1 MCMAVAARDGLR
13 DGAAPA
19 CAGRAVSVTGR
30 ARREALNA
38 ASKAGAGPADRLPAS
53 GWVLGAGVALALVV
67 VAAVAALL
75 YKDWLD
81 TLSAQRG
88 RVELVARVLE
98 DHATRSIEA
107 TSLATVTLV
116 EIAGSG
122 GDPGGPAVAA
132 ALRQTLVNL
141 AFLRAVAVVDAQG
154 QVLAASTA
162 SDVGD
167 RLDLGRLGPLPAPG
181 LESIGPYTAGRDLRD
196 LRRGTAPSAQSP
208 PGLGFIPF
216 VRTLEKPD
224 RQRLHIVALL
234 NPGAFS
240 AFQTLTLND
249 PLGAAALTTYEG
261 TVLAAT
267 STAGVANAERVADR
281 APFARFLP
289 RLEHG
294 VWVGPGLRPGTQV
307 AAFRVLR
314 NRPLVVLAEVAL
326 EPLVAAW
333 WQRSL
338 TFILA
343 STAGVAFVLL
353 ATVVA
358 ARSLRA
364 RETVRADLDRAQAAI
379 AAREHDLSLI
389 FRSVQEVLFR
399 TDARG
404 ALSFI
409 NRRWDPIGQ
418 RSTSDV
424 IGRPLH
430 EIVAPQSDAAVRAL
444 FDPAG
449 PEGARRTQACMVGV
463 DGAPR
468 WFDVAVVPIVDERE
482 VVAYAGSAME
492 VTAMRAAQQALQA
505 QLAYTESL
513 IESSPLPIAVLDAA
527 GAHLRVNRAWETFTG
542 WQRGQ
547 IDGLVASASGLPE
560 RATVAGAATPVPLP
574 ESTQGGWR
582 SLPEDGRY
590 EARHVRADGSPRDLL
605 VNKTLVRSADGQPQ
619 RIVLTFLDISEFREA
634 ERATRD
640 ARDAAEAASLAKSE
654 FMANVSHELR
664 TPLQSILGFSELG
677 RRRGREQPALAE
689 MFGDIHDAGRR
700 MLALVNDLLDLARTE
715 STELSM
721 NFAFLDVR
729 ALVREVTTEQRTQ
742 ALARRVE
749 VVVTLSREPLV
760 AAVDALRLQ
769 QVLRNLLANAIRFS
783 PEAGR
788 IDVEGGLGAQG
799 RVVLSVSDR
808 GPGVPEDELE
818 RIFDAFV
825 QSTRTKDGSGGTG
838 LGLAIS
844 RRIMTAHGGTVRA
857 SPRDG
862 GGSVF
867 TVELPSAGSQVP

>member
-1 MCMAVAARDGLR
+1 MTVPARVHP
-13 DGAAPA
+13 PA
-19 CAGRAVSVTGR
+19 
-30 ARREALNA
+30 REATA
-38 ASKAGAGPADRLPAS
+38 RGADPLRRTLPAS
-53 GWVLGAGVALALVV
+53 RWVLGTGVALALVV
-67 VAAVAALL
+67 VAAVSALL

-81 TLSAQRG
+81 TLTSQRG
-88 RVELVARVLE
+88 RVELIARVLE

-107 TSLATVTLV
+107 TSLAATTLAD
-116 EIAGSG
+116 IAASG
-122 GDPGGPAVAA
+122 DDAGGPAVAA

-141 AFLRAVAVVDAQG
+141 AFLRAVAVVDG
-154 QVLAASTA
+154 DGRVLAASTA

-167 RLDLGRLGPLPAPG
+167 WLDLSRLGPLPAPG
-181 LESIGPYTAGRDLRD
+181 LESIGPFTPGRDLRD
-196 LRRGTAPSAQSP
+196 LRRGAGMTMTAPA
-208 PGLGFIPF
+208 GLGFIPF
-216 VRTLEKPD
+216 VRTLEKLD
-224 RQRLHIVALL
+224 GQRLHLLALL

-249 PLGAAALTTYEG
+249 PSGAAALTTYEG

-267 STAGVANAERVADR
+267 PTAALSGAQSVADR
-281 APFARFLP
+281 TPFVSFLP

-294 VWVGPGLRPGTQV
+294 VWVGPGLRPDVQV

-314 NRPLVVLAEVAL
+314 NRPLMVMAEVSL
-326 EPLVAAW
+326 DPLVAAW

-338 TFILA
+338 TFVLA
-343 STAGVAFVLL
+343 STAGVLFVLL

-364 RETVRADLDRAQAAI
+364 REMVRADLDRAQAVV
-379 AAREHDLSLI
+379 AARERELSLI

-404 ALSFI
+404 TLSFI

-418 RSTSDV
+418 RSTSEV

-430 EIVAPQSDAAVRAL
+430 EIVAPQSDVAVRAL

-463 DGAPR
+463 DGVQR
-468 WFDVAVVPIVDERE
+468 WFDVAVVPIVDDGA

-492 VTAMRAAQQALQA
+492 VTGIRAAQQALQA

-527 GAHLRVNRAWETFTG
+527 GRHLRVNRAWEVFTG
-542 WQRGQ
+542 LPRAE
-547 IDGLVASASGLPE
+547 IDGLVASASGLPD
-560 RATVAGAATPVPLP
+560 VARGNASPAPAPLP
-574 ESTQGGWR
+574 TPDMARGGWR
-582 SLPEDGRY
+582 ALPADGRY
-590 EARHVRADGSPRDLL
+590 EARHLRTDGSLRDLL
-605 VNKTLVRSADGQPQ
+605 VNRTLVPSADGQPQ
-619 RIVLTFLDISEFREA
+619 PIVLTFLDISEFREA
-634 ERATRD
+634 ERATRE

-677 RRRGREQPALAE
+677 RRRAREQPAYAE

-729 ALVREVTTEQRTQ
+729 ALVREVTAEQRTQ
-742 ALARRVE
+742 ALARAVE
-749 VVVTLSREPLV
+749 VAVALSPKPLV

-769 QVLRNLLANAIRFS
+769 QVLRNILANAIRFS
-783 PEAGR
+783 PEGGR
-788 IDVEGGLGAQG
+788 IDVEGDVGAHG
-799 RVVLSVSDR
+799 RVVLKVSDR
-808 GPGVPEDELE
+808 GPGVPEEELE

-844 RRIMTAHGGTVRA
+844 RRIMAAHGGAVRA
-857 SPRDG
+857 SLRDG

-867 TVELPSAGSQVP
+867 TVELPAAGSQIP

>member
-1 MCMAVAARDGLR
+1 M
-13 DGAAPA
+13 
-19 CAGRAVSVTGR
+19 TGR
-30 ARREALNA
+30 ATAPGRGFLPRWIERAR
-38 ASKAGAGPADRLPAS
+38 DRLPAS
-53 GWVLGAGVALALVV
+53 SWVLSAGVALALMVS
-67 VAAVAALL
+67 AAVVALL

-81 TLSAQRG
+81 TVAAQRG
-88 RVELVARVLE
+88 RLELIARVLE

-107 TSLATVTLV
+107 TSLAATTLV
-116 EIAGSG
+116 EIAGSS
-122 GDPGGPAVAA
+122 DDAGGPAVAA

-141 AFLRAVAVVDAQG
+141 AFLRAVAVIDGQG
-154 QVLAASTA
+154 RVLAASTA

-167 RLDLGRLGPLPAPG
+167 RLDVARLGPLPAPG
-181 LESIGPYTAGRDLRD
+181 FESIGPFTAGRDLRD
-196 LRRGTAPSAQSP
+196 LRLESSTPMASP

-216 VRTLEKPD
+216 LRTLERPNGK
-224 RQRLHIVALL
+224 RLHIVALL

-240 AFQTLTLND
+240 AFQTITLDD

-261 TVLAAT
+261 VVVASTP
-267 STAGVANAERVADR
+267 TAGLISTQSVADR
-281 APFARFLP
+281 APFVTYLP

-294 VWVGPGLRPGTQV
+294 VWVGPGLRAGVQV

-314 NRPLVVLAEVAL
+314 NRPLVVMAEMAL
-326 EPLVAAW
+326 DPLVAGW
-333 WQRSL
+333 WQRAL
-338 TFILA
+338 PFILA
-343 STAGVAFVLL
+343 SAVGVVFVLL

-358 ARSLRA
+358 ARSLHGREVA
-364 RETVRADLDRAQAAI
+364 RGDLDRAQAAI
-379 AAREHDLSLI
+379 AARERELSLI

-404 ALSFI
+404 MLSFI

-418 RSTSDV
+418 RNTSDV

-430 EIVAPQSDAAVRAL
+430 EIVAPQSDAAVRGL

-449 PEGARRTQACMVGV
+449 PDGARRAQACLVGV
-463 DGAPR
+463 DGAQR
-468 WFDVAVVPIVDERE
+468 WFDVAVVPIVDEGA
-482 VVAYAGSAME
+482 VVAYAGSAVE
-492 VTAMRAAQQALQA
+492 VTGMRAAQQALQT

-513 IESSPLPIAVLDAA
+513 IESSPLPIAVLDAS
-527 GAHLRVNRAWETFTG
+527 GLHLRVNRAWEAFTG
-542 WQRGQ
+542 LPRGQ
-547 IDGLVASASGLPE
+547 IDGLIACDSGLPE
-560 RATVAGAATPVPLP
+560 RGLALTAPAAPMQATDMP
-574 ESTQGGWR
+574 QGGWR
-582 SLPEDGRY
+582 SLSGDGRY

-605 VNKTLVRSADGQPQ
+605 VNRTLVRSADGQPQ

-677 RRRGREQPALAE
+677 RRRAREQPAYAE
-689 MFGDIHDAGRR
+689 MFRDIHDAGER

-715 STELSM
+715 STELTM

-729 ALVREVTTEQRTQ
+729 ALVREVTAEQRTQ
-742 ALARRVE
+742 ALAREVE
-749 VVVTLSREPLV
+749 VAVSLSREPLV

-769 QVLRNLLANAIRFS
+769 QVLRNILANAIRFS
-783 PEAGR
+783 PEGGR
-788 IDVEGGLGAQG
+788 IDVEGGISARG
-799 RVVLSVSDR
+799 RVVLSVADR

-857 SPRDG
+857 ALRDG

-867 TVELPSAGSQVP
+867 TVELPAAGSQIP

>member
-1 MCMAVAARDGLR
+1 MTDRVR
-13 DGAAPA
+13 
-19 CAGRAVSVTGR
+19 
-30 ARREALNA
+30 
-38 ASKAGAGPADRLPAS
+38 GPAGEGPARERPPSRERLPAS
-53 GWVLGAGVALALVV
+53 GWVLGTGVALALVV
-67 VAAVAALL
+67 AAAVAALL

-81 TLSAQRG
+81 TLTSQRS
-88 RVELVARVLE
+88 RVELIARVLE

-107 TSLATVTLV
+107 TSLATTTLA

-122 GDPGGPAVAA
+122 EDAGGPAVAA

-141 AFLRAVAVVDAQG
+141 AFLRAIAVIDADG
-154 QVLAASTA
+154 RVLAASTA
-162 SDVGD
+162 SDGGD
-167 RLDLGRLGPLPAPG
+167 RRDPARRGPLPAPG
-181 LESIGPYTAGRDLRD
+181 LDSIGPFTAGRDLRD
-196 LRRGTAPSAQSP
+196 LRRGAGTLAAASSP

-216 VRTLEKPD
+216 VRTLQGPD
-224 RQRLHIVALL
+224 GRRLHIVALL

-261 TVLAAT
+261 TVLAST
-267 STAGVANAERVADR
+267 PTAGLASAQSVADR
-281 APFARFLP
+281 APFVQFLP

-294 VWVGPGLRPGTQV
+294 VWVGPGLRPQSQV

-314 NRPLVVLAEVAL
+314 NRPVTVMAEVAL
-326 EPLVAAW
+326 APLVASW

-338 TFILA
+338 TFVVTSA
-343 STAGVAFVLL
+343 AGVLFVLL

-364 RETVRADLDRAQAAI
+364 REMVRADLDRAQAGV
-379 AAREHDLSLI
+379 AARERELSLI

-404 ALSFI
+404 TLSFI

-418 RSTSDV
+418 RSTSEV

-430 EIVAPQSDAAVRAL
+430 EIVAPQSDVAVRAL

-463 DGAPR
+463 DGVQR
-468 WFDVAVVPIVDERE
+468 WFDVAVVPIVEDGA

-492 VTAMRAAQQALQA
+492 ITGIRAAQQALQA

-527 GAHLRVNRAWETFTG
+527 GRHLRVNRAWEAFTG
-542 WQRGQ
+542 LQRAG
-547 IDGLVASASGLPE
+547 IDGLVASASGLPD
-560 RATVAGAATPVPLP
+560 VARGNTLPEPAPLP
-574 ESTQGGWR
+574 TPDMARGGWR
-582 SLPEDGRY
+582 ALTADGRY
-590 EARHVRADGSPRDLL
+590 EARHLRADGSLRDLL
-605 VNKTLVRSADGQPQ
+605 VNRTLVPSADGQPQ
-619 RIVLTFLDISEFREA
+619 PIVLTFLDISEFREA
-634 ERATRD
+634 ERATRE

-677 RRRGREQPALAE
+677 RRRAREQPAYAE

-729 ALVREVTTEQRTQ
+729 ALVREVTAEQRTQ
-742 ALARRVE
+742 ALARAVE
-749 VVVTLSREPLV
+749 VAVALSPKPLV

-769 QVLRNLLANAIRFS
+769 QVLRNILANAIRFS
-783 PEAGR
+783 PEGGR
-788 IDVEGGLGAQG
+788 IDVEGDVGAHG
-799 RVVLSVSDR
+799 RVVLKVSDR
-808 GPGVPEDELE
+808 GPGVPEEELE

-844 RRIMTAHGGTVRA
+844 RRIMAAHGGTVRA
-857 SPRDG
+857 SLRDG

-867 TVELPSAGSQVP
+867 TVELPAAGSQIP

>member
-1 MCMAVAARDGLR
+1 MTGRVRGPVGEEAAR
-13 DGAAPA
+13 
-19 CAGRAVSVTGR
+19 GRLQ
-30 ARREALNA
+30 ARE
-38 ASKAGAGPADRLPAS
+38 RLPAS

-67 VAAVAALL
+67 AATVAALL

-81 TLSAQRG
+81 TLSSQRG

-107 TSLATVTLV
+107 TSLAATTLA
-116 EIAGSG
+116 EIAGPS
-122 GDPGGPAVAA
+122 DDAGGPAVAA

-141 AFLRAVAVVDAQG
+141 AFLRAIAVIDADG
-154 QVLAASTA
+154 RVLAASTA

-167 RLDLGRLGPLPAPG
+167 RLDPARLGPLPAPG
-181 LESIGPYTAGRDLRD
+181 LEAIGPFTPGRDLRD
-196 LRRGTAPSAQSP
+196 LKPDSAASTASPTP

-216 VRTLEKPD
+216 VRTLQSPGG
-224 RQRLHIVALL
+224 RRLHILALL

-261 TVLAAT
+261 RVLAST
-267 STAGVANAERVADR
+267 STAGLASAQSVADR
-281 APFARFLP
+281 EPFVRFLP

-294 VWVGPGLRPGTQV
+294 VWVGPGLRPQSQV

-314 NRPLVVLAEVAL
+314 NRPLTVMAEVAL
-326 EPLVAAW
+326 APLVAAW

-338 TFILA
+338 IFVVA
-343 STAGVAFVLL
+343 SAAGVLFVLL
-353 ATVVA
+353 ATFVA

-364 RETVRADLDRAQAAI
+364 REAVRADLDRAQAVV
-379 AAREHDLSLI
+379 AARERELSLI

-404 ALSFI
+404 TLSFI

-418 RSTSDV
+418 RNTSEV

-444 FDPAG
+444 FDPSG

-463 DGAPR
+463 DGAQR
-468 WFDVAVVPIVDERE
+468 WFDVAVVPIVDDHA

-492 VTAMRAAQQALQA
+492 ITGMRAAQQALQA

-513 IESSPLPIAVLDAA
+513 IESSPLPISVLDVT
-527 GAHLRVNRAWETFTG
+527 GLHLRVNRAWEDFTG
-542 WQRGQ
+542 LPRGE
-547 IDGLVASASGLPE
+547 IDGLFASASGLPDMT
-560 RATVAGAATPVPLP
+560 RGTPSPAPVPLLTP
-574 ESTQGGWR
+574 DMAQGGWR
-582 SLPEDGRY
+582 ALPADGRY
-590 EARHVRADGSPRDLL
+590 EARHVRADGSLRDLL
-605 VNKTLVRSADGQPQ
+605 VNRTGVPAADGQPQ

-677 RRRGREQPALAE
+677 RRRAREQPAFAE

-715 STELSM
+715 STELTM

-729 ALVREVTTEQRTQ
+729 ALVREVTAEQRTQ
-742 ALARRVE
+742 AQARAIDVA
-749 VVVTLSREPLV
+749 VALSPQPLV

-769 QVLRNLLANAIRFS
+769 QVLRNILANAIRFS
-783 PEAGR
+783 PEGGR
-788 IDVEGGLGAQG
+788 IDVEGGIGAHG
-799 RVVLSVSDR
+799 RVVLSVADR

-857 SPRDG
+857 ALRDG

-867 TVELPSAGSQVP
+867 TVELPAAGSQIP

>member
-1 MCMAVAARDGLR
+1 MTGLVRGPAGEEAAR
-13 DGAAPA
+13 
-19 CAGRAVSVTGR
+19 GRPPS
-30 ARREALNA
+30 RE
-38 ASKAGAGPADRLPAS
+38 RLPAS
-53 GWVLGAGVALALVV
+53 GWVLSAGVALALVV
-67 VAAVAALL
+67 AAAVAALL

-81 TLSAQRG
+81 TLTSQRS
-88 RVELVARVLE
+88 RIELIARVLE

-107 TSLATVTLV
+107 TSLAATTLA

-122 GDPGGPAVAA
+122 EDAGGPAVAA

-141 AFLRAVAVVDAQG
+141 AFLRAIAVIDADG
-154 QVLAASTA
+154 RVLAASTA

-167 RLDLGRLGPLPAPG
+167 RLDPARLGPLPAPG
-181 LESIGPYTAGRDLRD
+181 LDSIGPFTAGRDLRD
-196 LRRGTAPSAQSP
+196 LRRGAGTSAASSP

-216 VRTLEKPD
+216 VRTLQGPD
-224 RQRLHIVALL
+224 GRRLHIVALL

-261 TVLAAT
+261 TVLAST
-267 STAGVANAERVADR
+267 PTAGLASAQSVADR
-281 APFARFLP
+281 APFVQFLP

-294 VWVGPGLRPGTQV
+294 VWVGPGLRPQSQV

-314 NRPLVVLAEVAL
+314 NRPVTVMAEVAWA
-326 EPLVAAW
+326 PLVAAW

-338 TFILA
+338 TFVVTSA
-343 STAGVAFVLL
+343 AGVLFVLL

-364 RETVRADLDRAQAAI
+364 REMVRADLDRAQAVV
-379 AAREHDLSLI
+379 AARERELSLI

-404 ALSFI
+404 TLSFI

-418 RSTSDV
+418 RSTSEV

-430 EIVAPQSDAAVRAL
+430 EIVAPQSDAPVRAL

-463 DGAPR
+463 DGVQR
-468 WFDVAVVPIVDERE
+468 WFDVAVVPIVDDGA

-492 VTAMRAAQQALQA
+492 ITGIRAAQQALQA

-527 GAHLRVNRAWETFTG
+527 GRHLRVNRAWEVFTG
-542 WQRGQ
+542 LQRAG
-547 IDGLVASASGLPE
+547 IDGLIASASGLPD
-560 RATVAGAATPVPLP
+560 VARGHTSPAPAPLP
-574 ESTQGGWR
+574 TPDMARGGWR
-582 SLPEDGRY
+582 ALAADGRY
-590 EARHVRADGSPRDLL
+590 EARHLRADGSLRDLL
-605 VNKTLVRSADGQPQ
+605 VNRTLVPSADGQPQ
-619 RIVLTFLDISEFREA
+619 PIVLTFLDISEFREA
-634 ERATRD
+634 ERATRE

-677 RRRGREQPALAE
+677 RRRAREQPDYAE

-729 ALVREVTTEQRTQ
+729 ALVREVTAEQRTQ
-742 ALARRVE
+742 ALARAIE
-749 VVVTLSREPLV
+749 VAVALSPKPLV

-769 QVLRNLLANAIRFS
+769 QVLRNILANAIRFS
-783 PEAGR
+783 PERGR
-788 IDVEGGLGAQG
+788 IDVEGDVGAHG
-799 RVVLSVSDR
+799 RVVLKVSDR
-808 GPGVPEDELE
+808 GPGVPEEELE

-844 RRIMTAHGGTVRA
+844 RRIMAAHGGTVRA
-857 SPRDG
+857 SLRDG

-867 TVELPSAGSQVP
+867 TVELPAAGSQIP

>member
-1 MCMAVAARDGLR
+1 MDREHGPL
-13 DGAAPA
+13 PA
-19 CAGRAVSVTGR
+19 
-30 ARREALNA
+30 A
-38 ASKAGAGPADRLPAS
+38 ASSGRSVLRERLPAS

-67 VAAVAALL
+67 AAAAAALL

-81 TLSAQRG
+81 TLTSQRA
-88 RVELVARVLE
+88 RVELIARVLE

-107 TSLATVTLV
+107 TSLAATTLV

-122 GDPGGPAVAA
+122 DDIGSPAVAA

-141 AFLRAVAVVDAQG
+141 AFLRSIAVIDG
-154 QVLAASTA
+154 DGRVLSASTA

-167 RLDLGRLGPLPAPG
+167 RLDPGLLGPLPAPG
-181 LESIGPYTAGRDLRD
+181 LESIGSFTAGRDLRD
-196 LRRGTAPSAQSP
+196 LRRGAATSAPAL

-216 VRTLEKPD
+216 VRTLERTD
-224 RQRLHIVALL
+224 GRRLHIVALL

-249 PLGAAALTTYEG
+249 PLAAAALTTYGG
-261 TVLAAT
+261 TVLSSTA
-267 STAGVANAERVADR
+267 TAGVAPAQSVADR
-281 APFARFLP
+281 VPFVSFLP
-289 RLEHG
+289 RLERG
-294 VWVGPGLRPGTQV
+294 VWVGAGLRPDAQV

-314 NRPLVVLAEVAL
+314 SRPLAVMAEVAL
-326 EPLVAAW
+326 APLVTAW

-338 TFILA
+338 TFVLA
-343 STAGVAFVLL
+343 SAAGVVFVLL
-353 ATVVA
+353 ATLVA

-364 RETVRADLDRAQAAI
+364 REMVRADLDRAQSVV
-379 AAREHDLSLI
+379 AARERELTLI

-404 ALSFI
+404 TLSFI

-418 RSTSDV
+418 RSTSEV
-424 IGRPLH
+424 IGRALH
-430 EIVAPQSDAAVRAL
+430 ELVAPQSDAAVRGL
-444 FDPAG
+444 FDPGG

-463 DGAPR
+463 DGVPR
-468 WFDVAVVPIVDERE
+468 WFDVAVVPIVDNGTLM
-482 VVAYAGSAME
+482 AYAGSAME
-492 VTAMRAAQQALQA
+492 ITGMRAAQQALQA
-505 QLAYTESL
+505 QLVFTESL

-527 GAHLRVNRAWETFTG
+527 GLHLRVNRAWEAFTG
-542 WQRGQ
+542 VQRAQ
-547 IDGLVASASGLPE
+547 IDGLVATDSGLPDPSW
-560 RATVAGAATPVPLP
+560 RSTASSAAPLP
-574 ESTQGGWR
+574 TSETTQGGWR
-582 SLPEDGRY
+582 SLPADGRY
-590 EARHVRADGSPRDLL
+590 ETRHVRADGSQRELL
-605 VNKTLVRSADGQPQ
+605 VNRTVVRSADGQPH

-677 RRRGREQPALAE
+677 RRRAREQPAFAE
-689 MFGDIHDAGRR
+689 MFSDIHDAGRR

-721 NFAFLDVR
+721 SFSFLDVR
-729 ALVREVTTEQRTQ
+729 ALVREVTAEQRTQ
-742 ALARRVE
+742 AQARDIDVA
-749 VVVTLSREPLV
+749 VALSSQPLV

-769 QVLRNLLANAIRFS
+769 QVLRNILANAIRFS
-783 PEAGR
+783 PEGGR
-788 IDVEGGLGAQG
+788 IDVEGDVGEQG
-799 RVVLSVSDR
+799 QVVIKVSDR
-808 GPGVPEDELE
+808 GPGVPEEELE
-818 RIFDAFV
+818 SIFDAFV

-857 SPRDG
+857 GLRDG

-867 TVELPSAGSQVP
+867 TVNLPAAGLRSP